1 MQKKYRSLGLMSG
14 TSGDGVDASIINS
27 NGVDQFEV
35 IKDKYFEY
43 NNDIYKNIHSLKEII
58 NNLNDVQKHSKDLLD
73 LQRKITLFHAQVI
86 EDISVNEKI
95 DLIGFHGQT
104 IYHNSKD
111 KVSNQLGD
119 GKLLSQIVKKKI
131 VYNFRQNDIQNGGEG
146 APLTPIF
153 HQLISSQNKLD
164 LPVIILNIGGIS
176 NATIIT
182 KHDEQSNL
190 VSRDIGPG
198 NCMIDM
204 WVRKNSKLKFD
215 KDGNLAS
222 QGVRNQVIYE
232 QALELFGNK
241 IMEEDFFSLDVNDFD
256 ISFIRGLSL
265 EDGAATLTDLS
276 AKIIGTSLSFKLSK
290 IINKFCKVL
299 VCGGGRKNK
308 FFMKKIKENLSN
320 DLIIDPIDDY
330 AINGDFIESQAFA
343 FLAIRSVLKLPIS
356 FPKTTGC
363 FKSCS
368 GGVIVE
374 N

>member
-232 QALELFGNK
+232 QAIELFGNK